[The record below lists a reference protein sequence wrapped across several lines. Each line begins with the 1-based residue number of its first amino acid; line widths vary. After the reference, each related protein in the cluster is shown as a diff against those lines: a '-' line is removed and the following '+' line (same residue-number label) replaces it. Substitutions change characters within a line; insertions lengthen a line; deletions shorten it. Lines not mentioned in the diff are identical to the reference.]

1 MCPERFH
8 YNSYT
13 SSTCSVYH
21 CPSGP
26 APSELCQSGGEG
38 GAAGA
43 VILLVVVVT
52 AVCAWKKEG
61 ITEWI
66 RRAFRVKA
74 TDEVTYYDYPTQ
86 LETTASYDAIIPCT
100 YTAVTREGNQ
110 EACDPS
116 TIATQQN
123 KAYVPTTGQNDP
135 STIPTQPNEAYVP
148 NTRPTA
154 EQNDTYNTIT
164 TEQNTAYNHTS
175 ITAVQNETSNAPAA
189 ASTTEQNEVYCL
201 PTVHS
206 AGKNS
211 SSTAAAAVPLQSRG
225 DRATTHGG
233 NTATAEEY
241 DYTYIL

>member
-1 MCPERFH
+1 MPEW
-8 YNSYT
+8 
-13 SSTCSVYH
+13 
-21 CPSGP
+21 G
-26 APSELCQSGGEG
+26 G

-66 RRAFRVKA
+66 RQAFRVKA

-110 EACDPS
+110 ETCDLS
-116 TIATQQN
+116 TIAMQQN

-164 TEQNTAYNHTS
+164 TEQNTAYNPTS

-189 ASTTEQNEVYCL
+189 ASITEQNEVYCL

-211 SSTAAAAVPLQSRG
+211 SSTAAAVPLQSRG

>member
-1 MCPERFH
+1 M
-8 YNSYT
+8 
-13 SSTCSVYH
+13 SSIALS
-21 CPSGP
+21 P
-26 APSELCQSGGEG
+26 APSELLQPPGVIAGVVGVSVGG
-38 GAAGA
+38 GAVGA
-43 VILLVVVVT
+43 VILLVIVVT

-123 KAYVPTTGQNDP
+123 KAYVPTTGLNDP

-175 ITAVQNETSNAPAA
+175 ITAVQNETSNAPAT
-189 ASTTEQNEVYCL
+189 ASITEQNEVYCL